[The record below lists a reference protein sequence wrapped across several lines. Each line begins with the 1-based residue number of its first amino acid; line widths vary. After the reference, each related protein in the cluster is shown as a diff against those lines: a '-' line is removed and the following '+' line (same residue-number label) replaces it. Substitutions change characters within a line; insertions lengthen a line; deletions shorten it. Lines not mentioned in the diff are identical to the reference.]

1 MPRSDAEG
9 TASSSGES
17 GEPHAAMT
25 QRDRIATLEAECAK
39 LRAENESL
47 KAIKASRP
55 ADVAPPEPRLPDAAE
70 VLVRHESR
78 TSEKVALFR
87 SLFRGRDDIY
97 PLRWESKAGRS
108 GYSPA
113 CANEWV
119 SGVCEKP
126 RIKCS
131 ECPNKAFLAVSDD
144 AVYEHLSGRRTLG
157 VYPILHDDTCWFVA
171 ADFDRSSWR
180 EDAMAYAAA
189 CRELEIPAC
198 LEISRSGE
206 GAHVWTFFRVSVAAA
221 QARKLASAAITRAC
235 ARHRTLAFA
244 SYDRLFPSQDT
255 LPKGGFGNLIA
266 LPLQRKARDHG
277 ASVFVDEAWRAYPD
291 QWAFLASI
299 RRMTSLEVESALAR
313 AAREDGILGVRSV
326 TFGEDAIDDP
336 WTLPPSRRRP
346 EPRLTGPFPDKVEIV
361 SANMVFIAKDDLPE
375 RLINRLARLAAFQN
389 PEFYQ
394 AQSLRLSTFGKP
406 RIIGCAEEFP
416 NHLALPRGCAEEVMA
431 LMRECGAEV
440 KLEDKRHAGD
450 PIDVGFQGV
459 LRPEQT
465 KAVEGVLAHDIGVF
479 CAPTA
484 FGKTV
489 AAAAVIAARKTNTLI
504 IVHRTQLL
512 DQWRNRLS
520 AFLQIDDRSIGA
532 IGAGKRSPTG
542 LIDVAIMQS
551 LVRKGTVRDIVAHYG
566 HVIVD
571 ECHHVSAFSFERVM
585 KEVKARYVLGLTAT
599 PLRRDGHHPIIFMQ
613 CGPMRF
619 RGSNKRTTGDV
630 RHVVVSRDTAFSAPA
645 GVDKIQ
651 SLFGIL
657 AQSENRNALIVR
669 DILAALSDGRIPL
682 VLTERKDH
690 LDRLT
695 EMLKA
700 ATSAEVVV
708 LSGGMGRRKQA
719 AAIDRLSNLRNATR
733 RIVLATGRFIGEGFD
748 DPRLDTL
755 FLASPISWRGTL
767 QQYAGRL
774 HRAHA
779 DKHEV
784 RIYDYVD
791 AGVPALARMFNKRLH
806 GYRAMGYQV
815 AENAAGTASSLPLQ

>member
-1 MPRSDAEG
+1 MS
-9 TASSSGES
+9 
-17 GEPHAAMT
+17 
-25 QRDRIATLEAECAK
+25 QKDRIAALEAECAK
-39 LRAENESL
+39 LRAENALLRAAVQDRSG
-47 KAIKASRP
+47 RP
-55 ADVAPPEPRLPDAAE
+55 VDIVPPQPRPTKGADIS
-70 VLVRHESR
+70 VRHDSP

-131 ECPNKAFLAVSDD
+131 DCANKAFLAVSDD

-157 VYPILHDDTCWFVA
+157 VYPILRDDTCWFVA
-171 ADFDRSSWR
+171 ADFDGTSWR
-180 EDAMAYAAA
+180 EDATAYASA
-189 CRELEIPAC
+189 CRELGVPAS

-206 GAHVWTFFRVSVAAA
+206 GAHVWIFFMTAIAAG
-221 QARKLASAAITRAC
+221 QARQLASAAITRAC

-266 LPLQRKARDHG
+266 LPLQRKARDAG
-277 ASVFVDEAWRAYPD
+277 ASVFVDDAWRPYPD
-291 QWAFLASI
+291 QWAYLATI
-299 RRMTSLEVESALAR
+299 ERMTPSAVESAMAR
-313 AAREDGILGVRSV
+313 AAREDGVLGVRSV
-326 TFGEDAIDDP
+326 TFGDDAVDDP
-336 WTLPPSRRRP
+336 WSSPPS
-346 EPRLTGPFPDKVEIV
+346 VN
-361 SANMVFIAKDDLPE
+361 AM
-375 RLINRLARLAAFQN
+375 
-389 PEFYQ
+389 
-394 AQSLRLSTFGKP
+394 
-406 RIIGCAEEFP
+406 
-416 NHLALPRGCAEEVMA
+416 
-431 LMRECGAEV
+431 
-440 KLEDKRHAGD
+440 
-450 PIDVGFQGV
+450 
-459 LRPEQT
+459 
-465 KAVEGVLAHDIGVF
+465 LAHDIGVL

-489 AAAAVIAARKTNTLI
+489 AAAAVTAARKTNTLI

-512 DQWRNRLS
+512 DQRRNRLT
-520 AFLQIDDRSIGA
+520 AFLDVNKKTIGS

-542 LIDVAIMQS
+542 TIDVAIMQS
-551 LVRKGTVRDIVAHYG
+551 LVRKGVVRDIIASYG
-566 HVIVD
+566 QVIVD
-571 ECHHVSAFSFERVM
+571 ECHHISAFSSERVM
-585 KEVKARYVLGLTAT
+585 KEAKARCILGLTAT

-613 CGPMRF
+613 CGPMRY
-619 RGSNKRTTGDV
+619 RGSAAQAGDSI
-630 RHVVVSRDTAFSAPA
+630 RHVVISRSTAFSAPA

-651 SLFGIL
+651 SLFGVL
-657 AQSENRNALIVR
+657 AQSEDRNNLIVQ
-669 DILAALSDGRIPL
+669 DVVAALVEGRTPL

-690 LDRLT
+690 LDRLS
-695 EMLKA
+695 ELLKA
-700 ATSAEVVV
+700 ATSAELVV

-719 AAIDRLSNLRNATR
+719 AAIDRLSSSQGASPRV
-733 RIVLATGRFIGEGFD
+733 VLATGRFIGEGFD

-774 HRAHA
+774 HRVHA
-779 DKHEV
+779 DKQDV

-791 AGVPALARMFNKRLH
+791 AGVPALMRMFNKRLR

-815 AENAAGTASSLPLQ
+815 ADGTAGAVSSLPLDFQQNSRVARKQFLDELAAQAQEHGLGY